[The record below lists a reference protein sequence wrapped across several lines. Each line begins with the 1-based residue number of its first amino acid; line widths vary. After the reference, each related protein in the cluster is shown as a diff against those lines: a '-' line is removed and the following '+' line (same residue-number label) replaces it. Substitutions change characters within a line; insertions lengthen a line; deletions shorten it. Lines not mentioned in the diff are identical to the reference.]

1 MGGFCISGWYLS
13 KRISLLMISLL
24 TVYNRYS
31 GRVCEAVNY
40 EEQSSCDY
48 YLIQKA
54 IVKASPQQM
63 LQLHM
68 TDPFF

>member
-13 KRISLLMISLL
+13 ANKPFNDKSAYC
-24 TVYNRYS
+24 YNRYS
-31 GRVCEAVNY
+31 GRVCEAVG

-54 IVKASPQQM
+54 IAKASRQQM

>member
-1 MGGFCISGWYLS
+1 
-13 KRISLLMISLL
+13 MISLL
-24 TVYNRYS
+24 AVYNRYS

>member
-1 MGGFCISGWYLS
+1 
-13 KRISLLMISLL
+13 MISLL
-24 TVYNRYS
+24 AGYNRYS

-48 YLIQKA
+48 YFIQKV
-54 IVKASPQQM
+54 IIKASRQQM